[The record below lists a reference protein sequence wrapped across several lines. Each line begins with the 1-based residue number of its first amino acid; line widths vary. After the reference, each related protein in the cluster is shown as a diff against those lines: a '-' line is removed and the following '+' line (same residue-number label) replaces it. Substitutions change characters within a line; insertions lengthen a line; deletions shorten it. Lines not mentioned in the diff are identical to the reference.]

1 MAIGYRCEG
10 CNIVRAEKWRGPCPG
25 CAGFFSIRRTVSSEG
40 TEEGPPPRGQILSL
54 NAVTASSLERI
65 SVGFPGIDRIL
76 GADPLTSEQGIA
88 AKGGQAIQ
96 VCGAPGM
103 GKSTWLLQVARNLTK
118 QRYTV
123 LYVVAEESMQQVK
136 ARADRLGKFNDKMIA
151 LEEQDLDSIL
161 YQAEEVAPDVV
172 IIDSINAISVEDYA
186 AGSVSGM
193 RIAAREIYKFT
204 QTNGIGLFLVVQ
216 VDKSGTDFAGPKELE
231 HIIDTS
237 LFLDNKR
244 CLRCDSKNRFGLTPA
259 SQRLQM
265 TETGLIEIDEEP
277 SVVEEEST
285 LPSTP

>member
-10 CNIVRAEKWRGPCPG
+10 CSIIRAERWRGPCPG
-25 CAGFFSIRRTVSSEG
+25 CYGFFNIRRTVSSEG

-76 GADPLTSEQGIA
+76 GTDPITGEQGIA
-88 AKGGQAIQ
+88 AKGGQAVQIY
-96 VCGAPGM
+96 GAPGS
-103 GKSTWLLQVARNLTK
+103 GKSTLLLQMAQRLTK

-123 LYVVAEESMQQVK
+123 FYVVGEESMQQVK
-136 ARADRLGKFNDKMIA
+136 ARADRVGKFNDKMIA

-161 YQAEEVAPDVV
+161 YQMEEVAPDIV
-172 IIDSINAISVEDYA
+172 IIDSINALSVEDYA
-186 AGSVSGM
+186 AGSVPGM
-193 RIAAREIYKFT
+193 RIAAREIYKYT

-216 VDKSGTDFAGPKELE
+216 VDKSGTEFSGPKELE

-244 CLRCDSKNRFGLTPA
+244 RLRCDSKNRFGLTPA
-259 SQRLQM
+259 SQLLQM
-265 TETGLIEIDEEP
+265 KENGLVEIDDPPVAEETP
-277 SVVEEEST
+277 ES
-285 LPSTP
+285 